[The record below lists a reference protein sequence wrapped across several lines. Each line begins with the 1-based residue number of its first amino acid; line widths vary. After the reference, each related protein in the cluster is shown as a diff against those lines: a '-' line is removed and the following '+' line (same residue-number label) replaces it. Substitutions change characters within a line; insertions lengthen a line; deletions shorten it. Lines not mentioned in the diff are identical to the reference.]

1 MPQPEPVT
9 TTTFTAMRRVSA
21 GVLALAA
28 MALVALALLVP
39 DWPLLWRVPA
49 VLAAA
54 LAALWAGLH
63 AWTSLHRGLHRTRD
77 EQQQR
82 MAGLLGMAANACFE
96 LDEHGRLVALYAR
109 TSSRNAALT
118 RPDIGGLLWELPG
131 MLIDPSTLAA
141 VQGHLRKGQG
151 WRELP
156 LQRMADGERRH
167 LRLSGEPRHD
177 DAGRTVGHWC
187 LLRDVTAEVRAHEA
201 LRLTESRFHDL
212 FRRMPTAL
220 VVHRGGQVLDA
231 NPAAVALFGFPDLA
245 SMIGQNLLEAYNPGD
260 SRERAQ
266 QRLLALARLAP
277 GESLPPADF
286 HLTPRDGRAL
296 IVRSSCVTVD
306 GEDGQAASLTI
317 FVDDT
322 ERRQA
327 EEAMQRSE
335 ALLSHLV
342 ANSPDIITLSEL
354 TTGRYAMVN
363 PTFTRVSGYQMHEV
377 IGKTSIELG
386 IWADPADR
394 ERLAAALASADTV
407 QSVAASFKVRDG
419 RLVSMQLS
427 AARFEMDGG
436 QYLIINARDVT
447 AAEQARL
454 EREAILEN
462 ALVGIALTRDQH
474 FMMVNPRFEQ
484 MLGWPAGLLTGQH
497 AAVVWPSPADHEEV
511 GQLIG
516 ARLARGEQIE
526 IERPLRRRDGSQF
539 LGRLQAKAVD
549 PTHPSRGGTIWLAED
564 VTGRRQVEQALAK
577 ARDEA
582 EAANKAKS
590 AFLANTSHE
599 IRTPLNALLG
609 LARLARQPT
618 LDESRRRQYIEQIS
632 ESAETLSGIL
642 SDILD
647 LSKIEAGKMHLDH
660 VVFDLHALLTS
671 LYQAYGALADTKG
684 LALSIERDDDLPEA
698 VLGDPVRVR
707 QILSN
712 YLNNALKFTE
722 TGLLRLAARVVRT
735 GLLRFE
741 VIDTGPGVDEATQA
755 RLFNPFTQADNSV
768 TRSHGGTGLGL
779 SICREL
785 AEMMGGSVGLVSVPG
800 QGSCFWAELPLPP
813 GDPDELETGSTNG
826 EADPI
831 VGAKVLMV
839 EDNPVNM
846 MIAVA
851 LLEQWG
857 AIVAQAGDGQEA
869 IEAVDL
875 AAASGGPFDAV
886 LMDVQ
891 MPGMSG
897 HEATLQLRR
906 RYERRELPIIAL
918 TAAALVSER
927 NQAMAAGM
935 NDFLTKPIDAQRLRH
950 TLARVLREGLATT

>member
-1 MPQPEPVT
+1 LW
-9 TTTFTAMRRVSA
+9 A
-21 GVLALAA
+21 
-28 MALVALALLVP
+28 P
-39 DWPLLWRVPA
+39 DWPLATRVPVVLVAA
-49 VLAAA
+49 VVA
-54 LAALWAGLH
+54 LGAGLH
-63 AWTSLHRGLHRTRD
+63 EWTRLHQRLARARD
-77 EQQQR
+77 EQQRR

-96 LDEHGRLVALYAR
+96 LDQQGRLVALYAR
-109 TSSRNAALT
+109 TSSRNAVLT
-118 RPDIGGLLWELPG
+118 RQDVGGLLWALPG
-131 MLIDPSTLAA
+131 MAIDGASLTSL
-141 VQGHLRKGQG
+141 QNHLRKGQA

-156 LQRMADGERRH
+156 LQRVTEGERCH

-187 LLRDVTAEVRAHEA
+187 LLRDVTTEVRAHDA
-201 LRLTESRFHDL
+201 LKLTESRFHDL

-220 VVHRGGQVLDA
+220 VVHRGGEVLDA
-231 NPAAVALFGFPDLA
+231 NPAAVALFGYPDLA
-245 SMIGQNLLEAYNPGD
+245 SMVGQNLLNAYNPGE

-266 QRLLALARLAP
+266 QRLAELAKLALGA
-277 GESLPPADF
+277 SLPPADF

-296 IVRSSCVTVD
+296 IVRSSCVMVD
-306 GEDGQAASLTI
+306 GEDGNPASLTI
-317 FVDDT
+317 FIDDT
-322 ERRQA
+322 ERRQS

-342 ANSPDIITLSEL
+342 ANSPDTITLSEL
-354 TTGRYAMVN
+354 ATGRYAMVN
-363 PTFTRVSGYQMHEV
+363 PTFTRVTGYQIHEV
-377 IGKTSIELG
+377 IGKTSTELG

-394 ERLAAALASADTV
+394 GRLTAALNSADTV
-407 QSVAASFKVRDG
+407 QSLPVNFKVRDG
-419 RLVSMQLS
+419 RIVAMLLS
-427 AARFEMDGG
+427 AARFEMDGR

-447 AAEQARL
+447 AVEQARL

-497 AAVVWPSPADHEEV
+497 ASVVWPSPADHEEV
-511 GQLIG
+511 GQVVG

-526 IERPLRRRDGSQF
+526 IERPLCRRDGSQF
-539 LGRLQAKAVD
+539 LGRILAKAVD

-660 VVFDLHALLTS
+660 VVFDLHALMTA

-684 LALSIERDDDLPEA
+684 LTLSIERDDDLPEA

-712 YLNNALKFTE
+712 FLNNALKFTE
-722 TGLLRLAARVVRT
+722 VGLLRLAARVVRP

-741 VIDTGPGVDEATQA
+741 VIDTGPGIDEATQA

-785 AEMMGGSVGLVSVPG
+785 AEMMGGSVGVVSVPG

-831 VGAKVLMV
+831 IGARVLMV

-869 IEAVDL
+869 IEAVD
-875 AAASGGPFDAV
+875 AAVAKGNPFDAV

-906 RYERRELPIIAL
+906 RYDRRQLPIIAL

-927 NQAMAAGM
+927 NQALAAGM

-950 TLARVLREGLATT
+950 TLVRAIRDSAAS